1 MQYHQFR
8 RRMYG
13 LSGLGA
19 VDGSSY
25 HNLMAWFER
34 KQMDG
39 WCELYPHLGELD
51 RAARRY
57 QSALSQYQVVA
68 NNLGVQTLDP
78 DLAEYAAELAE
89 QCEDAIRKSRQ
100 LKDVLYAV
108 KDSVLGADQ
117 GREGSTYEDYCRNKR
132 AKGITQMVREAEDMG
147 LGRPPGLGALPA
159 IVGAVVAGI
168 TIVGVLYMIKDLVE
182 GSRIHEEHQESFRVN
197 TSLCNKGDEAACARA
212 KIQTQGMVEAD
223 LARISKRDLPEA
235 LADTAK
241 WLVIGALGIGGLLA
255 WRRYQQAKGSASPPA
270 VERPLLPAPPGV

>member
-1 MQYHQFR
+1 
-8 RRMYG
+8 
-13 LSGLGA
+13 
-19 VDGSSY
+19 
-25 HNLMAWFER
+25 MAWFER